1 MTKEVSLKE
10 LLQELAESRAFDFR
24 GYKRTTLERRFR
36 RRMFQLNIGS
46 YADYAQYI
54 RENPEEVN
62 EVLTTILIN
71 VTEFFRDPP
80 AWEILR
86 TEILPPML
94 KQLTP
99 GASFRAWSAGCASGE
114 EAYSIAITLAELLG
128 PRLPDFDVKIYA
140 TDIDEEELVT
150 ARRGEY
156 SAEALRRVR
165 PEWREKYFHGKG
177 MLRVNREIRRL
188 LIFGRSNLAQ
198 DAPISHVDLLL
209 CRNILIYFDS
219 ELQRQILARLD
230 HALEVGGILFLGKS
244 ESQLT
249 NAAHFRRLN
258 ARWRIF
264 RRIQPDQEGEIN
276 EAAPAAPA
284 EEAKPPLQSPEL
296 ESLRLQQR
304 YILETVRLGV
314 LLLGPDDVIAQ
325 SNSSVLVLYGLP
337 PINLVGKKLEETD
350 LRVRTPELISHLQ
363 SSHLNN
369 ESSRFH
375 SRVRVGVED
384 RVLEVSIQPVLN
396 ENGGRTGTFVY
407 LYDISMQERL
417 QTTVEELET
426 TSEELQSANEEL
438 ETTNEELQSTNEE
451 LETTNEELE
460 TTNEELQSTN
470 EELETTNEELHSTNE
485 ELETT
490 NEELQSLNEELET
503 TNQELEERGK
513 DLDQIN
519 NVYAQTLERI
529 RVPVMLVTED
539 LHIAFW
545 NAMALRLFGFRSKP
559 PVSLQLEQLP
569 IPPGIRNL
577 LIRRHRGVL
586 VKQRATVAKNQC
598 IGRKEHPLFDV
609 HLSLIP
615 REDHTKNVLIMFEPR
630 GGTAAEDGAPVMVPA
645 KTRSQPK

>member
-36 RRMFQLNIGS
+36 KRMFQLNIGS
-46 YADYAQYI
+46 YADYAEYI

-62 EVLTTILIN
+62 ELLTTILIN

-86 TEILPPML
+86 HEILPPML
-94 KQLTP
+94 KRLKP

-114 EAYSIAITLAELLG
+114 EAYSVAITLVELLG

-209 CRNILIYFDS
+209 CRNVLIYFDS

-230 HALEVGGILFLGKS
+230 YALEVGGILFLGKS

-258 ARWRIF
+258 AQWRIF
-264 RRIQPDQEGEIN
+264 RRIKPDQEEEIN

-284 EEAKPPLQSPEL
+284 EEAKPPLQSAEL

-314 LLLGPDDVIAQ
+314 LLLGPDDMIVQ

-337 PINLVGKKLEETD
+337 PTNLVGKKLEQTD

-369 ESSRFH
+369 ESSRFQ
-375 SRVRVGVED
+375 SRIRVGVED
-384 RVLEVSIQPVLN
+384 RLLEVSIQPVLN

-407 LYDISMQERL
+407 LDDISLQEKL
-417 QTTVEELET
+417 QTTVEELES

-451 LETTNEELE
+451 LETTNEEL
-460 TTNEELQSTN
+460 Q
-470 EELETTNEELHSTNE
+470 STNE

-513 DLDQIN
+513 DLDQVN

-545 NAMALRLFGFRSKP
+545 NTMALRLFGFRSKP

-569 IPPGIRNL
+569 IPPDIRNL

-586 VKQRATVAKNQC
+586 VKQRATVAKNQS
-598 IGRKEHPLFDV
+598 IGRKEHPRFDV
-609 HLSLIP
+609 HVSLIP

-630 GGTAAEDGAPVMVPA
+630 GGTAAENGVPVMMPA
-645 KTRSQPK
+645 KTKPQPK